1 MKHFTHKYLNAFV
14 IRQSR
19 KEVFLIFSC
28 PPFFF
33 FDQVVTL
40 LSKH

>member
-1 MKHFTHKYLNAFV
+1 MKHFTHKYLNAFL

-19 KEVFLIFSC
+19 KEVFLIFFLSL
-28 PPFFF
+28 F